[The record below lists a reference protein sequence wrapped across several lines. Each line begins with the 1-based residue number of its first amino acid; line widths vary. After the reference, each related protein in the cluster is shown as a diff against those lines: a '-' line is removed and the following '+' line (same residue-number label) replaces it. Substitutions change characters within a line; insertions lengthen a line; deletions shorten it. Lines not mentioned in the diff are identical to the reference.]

1 MTELSCPLARSM
13 VSDYIDGD
21 LPAGQARSLEEHLQT
36 CPFCPP
42 LYASLVET
50 LAALKALDDV
60 GGVDQLVRRV
70 LAALAEPPGPERSE
84 QARNERGLS

>member
-1 MTELSCPLARSM
+1 MTELTCPTARSM

-21 LPAGQARSLEEHLQT
+21 LPPASAQNLEQHLQT

-50 LAALKALDDV
+50 LTELKALDDV
-60 GGVDQLVRRV
+60 LGVESLVRRV
-70 LAALAEPPGPERSE
+70 VQAIEAEGRSGPGH
-84 QARNERGLS
+84 A

>member
-1 MTELSCPLARSM
+1 MTELSCPKARSM

-21 LPAGQARSLEEHLQT
+21 LSVELAQALEQHLQT

-50 LAALKALDDV
+50 LAELKALDDV
-60 GGVDQLVRRV
+60 TGVESLVRRV
-70 LAALAEPPGPERSE
+70 VQAIEAEGRS
-84 QARNERGLS
+84 RPDGI

>member
-1 MTELSCPLARSM
+1 MTELSCPEARSM

-21 LPAGQARSLEEHLQT
+21 LPEDLANALEQHLQT

-50 LAALKALDDV
+50 LRELKALDDV
-60 GGVDQLVRRV
+60 AGVEGLVRRV
-70 LAALAEPPGPERSE
+70 VQAIEAEGRSRYDG
-84 QARNERGLS
+84 A

>member
-1 MTELSCPLARSM
+1 MNDLSCPKARSM

-21 LPAGQARSLEEHLQT
+21 LPDELARALEQHLET

-50 LAALKALDDV
+50 LAELKALDDV
-60 GGVDQLVRRV
+60 SGVESLVRRV
-70 LAALAEPPGPERSE
+70 VQAIEAEGPGRS
-84 QARNERGLS
+84 GSHGV

>member
-1 MTELSCPLARSM
+1 MTELTCPTARSL

-21 LPAGQARSLEEHLQT
+21 LPAAQAQALERHLQT

-50 LAALKALDDV
+50 LADLKAMEDV
-60 GGVDQLVRRV
+60 AGVENLVRRV
-70 LAALAEPPGPERSE
+70 VEAIEAEGRPGPERV
-84 QARNERGLS
+84 

>member
-1 MTELSCPLARSM
+1 MTELSCPKARSL

-21 LPAGQARSLEEHLQT
+21 LPSEQAQALEQHLQT

-50 LAALKALDDV
+50 LADLKAVEDV
-60 GGVDQLVRRV
+60 LGVENLVRRV
-70 LAALAEPPGPERSE
+70 VQAIEAEGRPGPDRV
-84 QARNERGLS
+84 

>member
-1 MTELSCPLARSM
+1 MTELSCPTARSM

-21 LPAGQARSLEEHLQT
+21 LPVELAQALAQHLQT

-50 LAALKALDDV
+50 LAELKALDD
-60 GGVDQLVRRV
+60 GAGVDSLVRRV
-70 LAALAEPPGPERSE
+70 VQAIEAENRPGPDRV
-84 QARNERGLS
+84 

>member
-1 MTELSCPLARSM
+1 MMELSCPKARSM

-21 LPAGQARSLEEHLQT
+21 LHDDLARALEQHLET

-50 LAALKALDDV
+50 LAELKAIDDTS
-60 GGVDQLVRRV
+60 GVDALVRRV
-70 LAALAEPPGPERSE
+70 VEAIEAEGAGRFGSD
-84 QARNERGLS
+84 GV

>member
-21 LPAGQARSLEEHLQT
+21 LPAGEARSLEEHLQT

-50 LAALKALDDV
+50 LAELKALDDV
-60 GGVDQLVRRV
+60 EGADQLVRRV
-70 LAALAEPPGPERSE
+70 LAALAEPPGPDDPLPGR
-84 QARNERGLS
+84 A

>member
-1 MTELSCPLARSM
+1 MTELSCPRARSM

-21 LPAGQARSLEEHLQT
+21 LPAASARELEQHLET

-50 LAALKALDDV
+50 LAELKGLDDDAS
-60 GGVDQLVRRV
+60 VDSLVRRV
-70 LAALAEPPGPERSE
+70 LQAIEAEGRSGPDPI
-84 QARNERGLS
+84 